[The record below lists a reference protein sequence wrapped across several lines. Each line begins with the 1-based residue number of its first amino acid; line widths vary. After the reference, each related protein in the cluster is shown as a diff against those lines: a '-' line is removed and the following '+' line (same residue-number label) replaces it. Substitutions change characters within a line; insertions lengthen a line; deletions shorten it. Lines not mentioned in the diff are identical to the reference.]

1 MNLQVRLHDAVDQE
15 TVLQRLLPVLA
26 GDRGERRAAYA
37 AYDAASGT
45 LNYRWAANAEGE
57 VDEAAVELEPERL
70 HALLAD
76 DAGGDRPLRPVDSAP
91 AWILRDLLPGLE
103 PERWWV

>member
-1 MNLQVRLHDAVDQE
+1 MRCSAGSDTAHKLPASPRAVKRICRSAKRFRRLTAAGAAPTVQALPLRHNGALFPHAVPIREMNLQVRLHDAVDQE

-45 LNYRWAANAEGE
+45 
-57 VDEAAVELEPERL
+57 
-70 HALLAD
+70 
-76 DAGGDRPLRPVDSAP
+76 
-91 AWILRDLLPGLE
+91 
-103 PERWWV
+103 